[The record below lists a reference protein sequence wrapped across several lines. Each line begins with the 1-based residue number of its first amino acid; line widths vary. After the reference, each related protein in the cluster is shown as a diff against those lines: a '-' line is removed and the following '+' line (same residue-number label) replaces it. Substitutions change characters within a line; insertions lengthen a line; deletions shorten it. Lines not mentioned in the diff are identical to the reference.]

1 MYRQIILALIFG
13 AALLFSE
20 SLPEPAKAFFYG
32 LSLSVKS
39 LILFVLPIVVFG
51 LLFKTLQEFS
61 KKASSLIF
69 VILFGIILSNFSS
82 TLTAFLP
89 GSLAYGLD
97 MSLKLPKEILPL
109 DPLFVFN
116 LPQIIPTREAMLLG
130 LVSGLVLSRFF
141 PAFSKSLSIFF
152 ERGVARLLKGITL
165 LIPLLILGFIVK
177 MKHDQI
183 LGLMIKNYALIF
195 VWVLAAALSY
205 ILFLYLLA
213 SGFRLKLAFERIK
226 NILPASLTGFGAMS
240 SAAAMPLTILGAEK
254 NGKDPSLA
262 ASFIPATVNVHLVGD
277 CFAIPIFSFAIL
289 KSFGMAMPDLITY
302 FLFASYFVFAKFS
315 VAAIPGGGILV
326 MLPILEKT
334 LGFTP
339 EMLALITALYILF
352 DPVITGMNV
361 LGNGALA
368 LILEKFAPTPKRAL
382 DSEVV
387 EEIDF

>member
-109 DPLFVFN
+109 EPLFVFN

>member
-141 PAFSKSLSIFF
+141 PAFSKSLSVFF